1 MEKNSEIENLLD
13 IDLDFKMTFDD
24 SFLLE
29 EIALWRDICW
39 DSFDVIEDDLPS
51 NGCEDIDEKS
61 DFDDN
66 KIDTFSEK

>member
-29 EIALWRDICW
+29 EIAL
-39 DSFDVIEDDLPS
+39 
-51 NGCEDIDEKS
+51 
-61 DFDDN
+61 
-66 KIDTFSEK
+66 

>member
-29 EIALWRDICW
+29 EIALWRDICL
-39 DSFDVIEDDLPS
+39 DSSDVIEDDLPS
-51 NGCEDIDEKS
+51 NGCKDIDEKS